1 MSDANTTERSNPHK
15 TDVVF
20 NTKRVL
26 STLELVLP
34 IIKSNTQKYWFM
46 GSLVPTALNKSLYR
60 EIHDFD
66 IIIFTKNLDKLLSD
80 LYSLGYKKKPM
91 NFLRVSELLGV
102 YVFSHSTLLDIGF
115 FVIDEEE
122 RCYSITAG
130 PVRVEIPL
138 ENLHEKEYRL
148 SNQSFLG
155 IDPSFAYILSLL
167 HKENPKRIKEF
178 ALYKSLGVIPA
189 KWPIYSI
196 YFFGMKANWMIDGL
210 NSLLILIGKIRTKFG
225 LPYDPWL

>member
-1 MSDANTTERSNPHK
+1 MSDTYATEQSK
-15 TDVVF
+15 TPKIDGEF
-20 NTKRVL
+20 NTKRVV

-46 GSLVPTALNKSLYR
+46 GSIIPTALNKSLYR
-60 EIHDFD
+60 EVHDFD
-66 IIIFTKNLDKLLSD
+66 IIVLTKNLDKLLSS

-102 YVFSHSTLLDIGF
+102 YVFSHPTLLDIGF

-122 RCYSITAG
+122 KCYSITAG

-138 ENLHEKEYRL
+138 ENLHEKEYRF